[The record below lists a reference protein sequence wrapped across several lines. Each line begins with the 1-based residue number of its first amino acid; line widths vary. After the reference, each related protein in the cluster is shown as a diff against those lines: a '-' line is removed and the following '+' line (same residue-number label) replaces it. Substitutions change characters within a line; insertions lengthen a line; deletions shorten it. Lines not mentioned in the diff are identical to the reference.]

1 MKSNKTSSIILMVM
15 ALVFAVIGTVFIFL
29 EESASP
35 IIVSGTPAAVKPGSY
50 QSEVHIT
57 FKNNSEEE
65 LTVSYIEIAVATSNR
80 TELVEIREPFSLKGG
95 ESMKCY
101 YTFNSPFSPQ
111 KVSEVRIRVDG
122 KEYDVY
128 GGASTY
134 DMVAVLFYIIAA
146 VTLILSA
153 VCLVNSL
160 KQKKRYENI
169 NRELNDRFGGSAIF
183 TVGVYS
189 RQGEAG
195 KAAAKTA
202 ASVAVGALFAG
213 LFGFGAY
220 KIYGSNVQ
228 KEFVVSDEG
237 LFVGEPLKKGFNLGN
252 MIYFAKG
259 SFPQTEISVKKK
271 RVTMTNLSS
280 DELFIFDTAGNKN
293 ITADM
298 LAEKLRAL
306 SVPVENNFAENQTD
320 NTVNSDVGD
329 PFDL

>member
-1 MKSNKTSSIILMVM
+1 
-15 ALVFAVIGTVFIFL
+15 
-29 EESASP
+29 
-35 IIVSGTPAAVKPGSY
+35 
-50 QSEVHIT
+50 
-57 FKNNSEEE
+57 
-65 LTVSYIEIAVATSNR
+65 
-80 TELVEIREPFSLKGG
+80 
-95 ESMKCY
+95 MKCY

-153 VCLVNSL
+153 ACLVNSL

-183 TVGVYS
+183 TVGAYS

-220 KIYGSNVQ
+220 KIYGSNAQ

-280 DELFIFDTAGNKN
+280 GELFIFDTAGNKN

-320 NTVNSDVGD
+320 NTGNSDVGD

>member
-1 MKSNKTSSIILMVM
+1 MSYTQITVSTSS
-15 ALVFAVIGTVFIFL
+15 
-29 EESASP
+29 
-35 IIVSGTPAAVKPGSY
+35 
-50 QSEVHIT
+50 
-57 FKNNSEEE
+57 
-65 LTVSYIEIAVATSNR
+65 R
-80 TELVEIREPFSLKGG
+80 TEIVEIREPFSLKGG
-95 ESMKCY
+95 ESSRCY
-101 YTFNSPFSPQ
+101 YTFSSEYYPE
-111 KVSEVRIRVDG
+111 KVTEVRIRING
-122 KEYDVY
+122 EEYNVY
-128 GGASTY
+128 GGTSTY

-202 ASVAVGALFAG
+202 ASVAVGALFSG

-220 KIYGSNVQ
+220 KIYGSNAQ

-259 SFPQTEISVKKK
+259 SFSQTEISVKKK
-271 RVTMTNLSS
+271 KVTMTNLSS
-280 DELFIFDTAGNKN
+280 GELFIFDLAGNKS

-298 LAEKLRAL
+298 FADKLRAL

-320 NTVNSDVGD
+320 NTGNSDVGD

>member
-1 MKSNKTSSIILMVM
+1 MKSNKTGSIILLVM
-15 ALVFAVIGTVFIFL
+15 AIIFAVIGTVFIFL

-35 IIVSGTPAAVKPGSY
+35 IIVSGTPTAVKPENY
-50 QSEVHIT
+50 QSGLHIT
-57 FKNNSEEE
+57 FKNNSEKE
-65 LTVSYIEIAVATSNR
+65 LTVSYTQITVSTSSR
-80 TELVEIREPFSLKGG
+80 TEIVEIREPFSLKGG
-95 ESMKCY
+95 ESSRCY
-101 YTFNSPFSPQ
+101 YTFSSEYYPE
-111 KVSEVRIRVDG
+111 KVTEVRIRING
-122 KEYDVY
+122 EEYNVY
-128 GGASTY
+128 GGTSTY

-220 KIYGSNVQ
+220 TIYGSNAQ

-259 SFPQTEISVKKK
+259 SFSQTEISVKKK
-271 RVTMTNLSS
+271 KVTMTNLSS
-280 DELFIFDTAGNKN
+280 GELFIFDLAGNKS

-298 LAEKLRAL
+298 FADKLRAL

-320 NTVNSDVGD
+320 NTGNSDVGD